1 MGKGNDIIK
10 KIIINILH
18 RPYYAI
24 LTSINI
30 IYNYKNKE
38 ISPSPSLITS
48 NSSPSAL
55 IIVEPVFPP

>member
-24 LTSINI
+24 LTLINI
-30 IYNYKNKE
+30 IHHYKNKE

-48 NSSPSAL
+48 KSSPSAL
-55 IIVEPVFPP
+55 IMVEPIFPP